1 MSSKHL
7 SMRSYAQTRKAR
19 GLTGTSHVAVH
30 HAIAAGRLSKCL
42 VRDAEGKV
50 IGILPDVADAEWDA
64 NTDAL
69 AGGAGPEPGAP
80 RQRELIP
87 SAPETPRPGAG
98 PNGEPSNAAA
108 TTRIKF
114 AQAARVEYAA
124 LLEQLDYEERIG
136 RLVPIAAIRAAEF
149 ELARMLAGALDQLV
163 EDLSATCIK
172 LPNQRAARPRI
183 KQAVDAMRAKLQK
196 ALADGAKPR

>member
-7 SMRSYAQTRKAR
+7 SMRAYAQTRKAR

-30 HAIAAGRLSKCL
+30 HAIASGRL
-42 VRDAEGKV
+42 VRAVVHDAEGKV

-69 AGGAGPEPGAP
+69 NGGAGPEPGAV
-80 RQRELIP
+80 RQLDLIP
-87 SAPETPRPGAG
+87 NKPEPPRPGADSG
-98 PNGEPSNAAA
+98 INPANAAVTA
-108 TTRIKF
+108 RIKH

-136 RLVPIAAIRAAEF
+136 RLVPVAAIRAAEF
-149 ELARMLAGALDQLV
+149 ELARALAGALDQLV
-163 EDLSATCIK
+163 EDLSASCLK
-172 LPNQRAARPRI
+172 LPSQRVARPRI

-196 ALADGAKPR
+196 TLADGAKPR